1 MKTQAINELKAD
13 IAKVQA
19 STRLHP
25 DQKRNMIA
33 PLLAWIKILEKTNG

>member
-1 MKTQAINELKAD
+1 MKTKAIEGLRAD

-19 STRLHP
+19 STDLRP

-33 PLLAWIKILEKTNG
+33 PLLAWIKMLEKN